1 MSFSRKVKEELVL
14 QTGNG
19 RHCLIAEF
27 AAIFALTGKIR
38 KDRYGDIY
46 LEIRTENLTGCPKIL
61 YLNRVCILCKSRYPG
76 AKS

>member
-1 MSFSRKVKEELVL
+1 MSFSRKVKEELVS

-46 LEIRTENLTGCPKIL
+46 LEIRTENLTVARKSYIL
-61 YLNRVCILCKSRYPG
+61 IGYASCV
-76 AKS
+76 

>member
-1 MSFSRKVKEELVL
+1 MSFSRKVKEELVS

-38 KDRYGDIY
+38 KDR
-46 LEIRTENLTGCPKIL
+46 
-61 YLNRVCILCKSRYPG
+61 
-76 AKS
+76 

>member
-1 MSFSRKVKEELVL
+1 MSFSRKVKEELVS

-46 LEIRTENLTGCPKIL
+46 LEIRTENLT
-61 YLNRVCILCKSRYPG
+61 V
-76 AKS
+76 A